1 MLSPGQYYLK
11 VPKSR
16 RENLRYRRFIKTHCD
31 ANARVRKE
39 VWDRCKNDILYWV
52 NTFVFQYNPNAE
64 EGREAGPFITW
75 DFQDL
80 MLRYGGEG
88 SYGLLGCIEDRK
100 DLLVEKSREM
110 GASWLFLIVA
120 DWMARFHRNKQF
132 LMVSRSAE
140 AVDSESPN
148 SLFWK
153 IDYLQK
159 YIPDWLNGGMTR
171 RKMFFGYEDSG
182 STITGEASTGRAG
195 VGGRATAAFIDEF
208 SQIKEDFELLQRT
221 SDTTRCRIFN
231 STHLGLD
238 TAFYKLSVSPAI
250 RKLKVHWTQHP
261 YKRLGLYKWNT
272 DTKKVEVLDKT
283 FTFPADYPFMEIA
296 EPTGGPCPGLR
307 SPWYDE
313 QCTRKDSARAV
324 AMDLDI
330 NPKGSVA
337 QFFDPLMIHTLKTTF
352 CVPPWWVGDIHY
364 ERDTGKP
371 LDLISSPGGPLKL
384 WVNPTDGGK
393 PPSSVY
399 CIGGDISTGCGTTN
413 SVLSIV
419 DAETG
424 EKVGEY
430 ATPHLDAKVLGEIGT
445 ALAWLFRDNDGVGAL
460 MAWEI
465 PGPGQAFGQRVIE
478 LGYRNVYYRT
488 SENSLKRDVSDMPGW
503 TSTPINKRQLLM
515 DYNSALKD
523 RVFLNRSEAALE
535 ECLDFKYTSNG
546 MIEHGREGSGEDPT
560 GARQNH
566 GDRVIADALAY
577 KMMKQLGLRRKDSVQ
592 EERKIGTLL
601 WRRELHEAAS
611 RAGDDW

>member
-1 MLSPGQYYLK
+1 MLSPGKWHDK
-11 VPKSR
+11 VPKSLR
-16 RENLRYRRFIKTHCD
+16 KNLEFRKFILDKCK
-31 ANARVRKE
+31 NARFREEVKE
-39 VWDRCKNDILYWV
+39 ACKNDILFFV
-52 NTFVFQYNPNAE
+52 NTFVWQYNPNAE

-75 DFQDL
+75 DFQDGVL
-80 MLRYGGEG
+80 TYGSDGN
-88 SYGLLGCIEDRK
+88 YGLLQCIEERK

-110 GASWLFLIVA
+110 GLSWLFLIVA
-120 DWMARFHRNKQF
+120 DWMARFHRHKQF

-159 YIPDWLNGGMTR
+159 YLPDWLNGEVTR

-238 TAFYKLSVSPAI
+238 TAFFKLSISPAI

-261 YKRLGLYKWNT
+261 E
-272 DTKKVEVLDKT
+272 KKKGMYRWDHESKKIEILDKSYL
-283 FTFPADYPFMEIA
+283 FPSNYEFLEIS
-296 EPTGGPCPGLR
+296 EPTGGPCPGIR

-313 QCTRKDSARAV
+313 QCKRKDSARAV

-337 QFFDPLMIHTLKTTF
+337 QFFDPMMIHTLKTTF

-364 ERDTGKP
+364 DRESGKP

-384 WVNPTDGGK
+384 WISPNDKGR

-399 CIGGDISTGCGTTN
+399 AMGADISTGCGTTN
-413 SVLSIV
+413 SVISIV
-419 DAETG
+419 DAATG

-430 ATPHLDAKVLGEIGT
+430 ATPHIDAKDFGT
-445 ALAWLFRDNDGVGAL
+445 IAVALAWLFKDNDGNGAL
-460 MAWEI
+460 TAWEI
-465 PGPGQAFGQRVIE
+465 PGAGQAFGARIIE

-488 SENSLKRDVSDMPGW
+488 NDGSLRRDVSDMPGW
-503 TSTPINKRQLLM
+503 TSTPINKRLLLM
-515 DYNSALKD
+515 DYNSALKE

-535 ECLDFKYTSNG
+535 ECLDYKYTSTG
-546 MIEHGREGSGEDPT
+546 MIEHGGEGSGEDPT

-566 GDRVIADALAY
+566 GDRVIADALAC
-577 KMMKQLGLRRKDSVQ
+577 KMMKQLGLTRKEEKRESV
-592 EERKIGTLL
+592 KTGTLA
-601 WRRELHEAAS
+601 WRRQLHAAV
-611 RAGDDW
+611 AQNEGDW

>member
-1 MLSPGQYYLK
+1 MLSPGKWHEK
-11 VPKSR
+11 VPKSLR
-16 RENLRYRRFIKTHCD
+16 KNLEFRKYILDKCN
-31 ANARVRKE
+31 NARFRKE
-39 VWDRCKNDILYWV
+39 VKEACAHDILFWV
-52 NTFVFQYNPNAE
+52 NTFVWQFNPNAE
-64 EGREAGPFITW
+64 EGKEAGPFITW
-75 DFQDL
+75 DFQDR
-80 MLRYGGEG
+80 MLTYGGPD
-88 SYGLLGCIEDRK
+88 SYGILQCVEDRK
-100 DLLVEKSREM
+100 DLLIEKSREM
-110 GASWLFLIVA
+110 GASWLFLILA

-159 YIPDWLNGGMTR
+159 YLPDWLNGEVVR
-171 RKMFFGYEDSG
+171 RKMYFGYEDSG
-182 STITGEASTGRAG
+182 SAITGEASTGRAG

-261 YKRLGLYKWNT
+261 DKKKGLYRWDNEA
-272 DTKKVEVLDKT
+272 KKIEVLDN
-283 FTFPADYPFMEIA
+283 DYVFQSNYEFMEMM
-296 EPTGGPCPGLR
+296 EPTGGPCPGIR

-313 QCTRKDSARAV
+313 QCKRKDSARAV

-337 QFFDPLMIHTLKTTF
+337 QFFDPLMIHTLKTTY
-352 CVPPWWVGDIHY
+352 CVPAWWIGDIHY
-364 ERDTGKP
+364 DRDSGKP
-371 LDLISSPGGPLKL
+371 IDLISSPGGPLKL
-384 WVNPTDGGK
+384 WVNPGDKGK
-393 PPSSVY
+393 PPDSIY

-419 DAETG
+419 DAATG
-424 EKVGEY
+424 DKVGEY
-430 ATPHLDAKVLGEIGT
+430 ATPHLDAKDLGTIAC
-445 ALAWLFRDNDGVGAL
+445 ALCWLFKDNDGNGAL
-460 MAWEI
+460 IAWEI
-465 PGPGQAFGQRVIE
+465 PGPGQAFGQRIIE

-488 SENSLKRDVSDMPGW
+488 SEGSLARAVSDMPGW

-535 ECLDFKYTSNG
+535 ECLDFKYTSTG

-566 GDRVIADALAY
+566 GDRVIADALAN
-577 KMMKQLGLRRKDSVQ
+577 KMMKQLGLKRKDAVQ
-592 EERKIGTLL
+592 NEVRTGTLA
-601 WRRELHEAAS
+601 WRRQLHQVWD
-611 RAGDDW
+611 RTDDW